1 MVERRLRK
9 QEQQTASS
17 LPVPAELLL
26 DPTIDRLV
34 EYGQTTFDDHDFT
47 IGIKL
52 NLNFILKL

>member
-9 QEQQTASS
+9 QEQQHAANS

-34 EYGQTTFDDHDFT
+34 EYGQTTFDDHDYT
-47 IGIKL
+47 IGNQNYHTINK
-52 NLNFILKL
+52 